1 MQSYFETAMGLDVV
15 DYTCRQDAPSC
26 LTFPRNIQ
34 GFQSGGGPRKARQE
48 WAKLMVEGNPRWQH
62 PLIFQHFDARG
73 RPRGS
78 MNLKRVVCICGAITR
93 TWDMARW
100 RLWISSCSFGSIIYE
115 SGWTQWGDLT
125 GPLSLPERKKIV
137 QESKHS
143 KPGPS
148 YWKIAFLAFFR
159 AWAPGAYWHLIDT
172 QRKCRISPFPPKNA
186 TQFYLDKPSG
196 SFRPLTM
203 LEESFKPI
211 EGPPA
216 RRKALKRI

>member
-1 MQSYFETAMGLDVV
+1 MQSYLETAMGLDVV

-62 PLIFQHFDARG
+62 PLIFQHFDAWG

-78 MNLKRVVCICGAITR
+78 MNLKRVVCICGEITS

-137 QESKHS
+137 
-143 KPGPS
+143 
-148 YWKIAFLAFFR
+148 
-159 AWAPGAYWHLIDT
+159 
-172 QRKCRISPFPPKNA
+172 
-186 TQFYLDKPSG
+186 
-196 SFRPLTM
+196 
-203 LEESFKPI
+203 
-211 EGPPA
+211 
-216 RRKALKRI
+216 